1 MYFLV
6 LGFPDKNQ
14 LIYFEIQGTAT
25 IIPEETTEE
34 KESNLMENH
43 ANSTENSE
51 DLKRQIAELKN
62 VSELHYTSMNC
73 CVIYWN
79 MQAK

>member
-1 MYFLV
+1 M
-6 LGFPDKNQ
+6 
-14 LIYFEIQGTAT
+14 
-25 IIPEETTEE
+25 
-34 KESNLMENH
+34 ESH

-73 CVIYWN
+73 YVIYRN
-79 MQAK
+79 NLLVGQMKFRSK